1 MKEIIGQVLG
11 IAVTVGA
18 VVSLQLKKKRQMLI
32 MSAVVNV
39 LSALNIF
46 CLSDSYSGVII
57 CLVAV
62 LQIFFSLWHEKKN
75 TEPKIPENIIF
86 LILYIAGG
94 AVGFGSPIDILS
106 IIAAV
111 LYMLAMIQKKEQRIR
126 IFLLGNMASWTI
138 YHAYFGNSAIF
149 AQIAGII
156 SSLIAL
162 FRYRKMNSTEKSL
175 PEGTKDSE

>member
-138 YHAYFGNSAIF
+138 YHAYFRNSAIF

-162 FRYRKMNSTEKSL
+162 FRYRKTKEK
-175 PEGTKDSE
+175 